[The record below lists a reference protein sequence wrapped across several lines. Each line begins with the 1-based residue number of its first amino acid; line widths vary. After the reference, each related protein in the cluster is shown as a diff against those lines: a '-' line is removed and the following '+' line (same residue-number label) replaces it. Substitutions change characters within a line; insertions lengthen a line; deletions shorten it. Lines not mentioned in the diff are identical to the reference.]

1 MLLCLSI
8 EKSLDSFEIW
18 KLIRNPIPDIISNNT
33 IRQNM
38 TARPL
43 GTFLSSIHLQSGKN
57 KVANTVP
64 TDNGIR
70 NPRAKYKPAIRRN
83 KRSSFFSAEAE
94 LIVILKSFY
103 GLVPIL

>member
-1 MLLCLSI
+1 LV
-8 EKSLDSFEIW
+8 SFEIW

-38 TARPL
+38 TAIPL
-43 GTFLSSIHLQSGKN
+43 GTFLSSIHLQRGKN

-64 TDNGIR
+64 TANGIR

-83 KRSSFFSAEAE
+83 KSRSFFSAEAE
-94 LIVILKSFY
+94 LIVINREFS
-103 GLVPIL
+103 